1 MIKCEGSPGQ
11 HSGELAND
19 ENVIFGV
26 LPLKQRWTCG
36 HACLRLVAWMEPSP
50 CESGT

>member
-1 MIKCEGSPGQ
+1 MGIIKREGSPGQ

-36 HACLRLVAWMEPSP
+36 RVRV
-50 CESGT
+50 

>member
-11 HSGELAND
+11 HS
-19 ENVIFGV
+19 
-26 LPLKQRWTCG
+26 G